1 MFASLNVLKE
11 LQKHYETNPKDPLKG
26 IIWHTQGSGKT
37 ALTYHLTKLIR
48 DFFSPLNKKTKF
60 YFIVDRLDLLE
71 QAKNEFLKRGLC
83 AHEAENKEDLSQK
96 LKSSSVFEN
105 PQGNDEIIVVNI
117 QKFKAPNEEKSP
129 NEDLSDSAPKEIVSK
144 TELQEAAKD
153 NHDLQRVFIIDEAH
167 RSYDP
172 KGCFYANLIECDKTA
187 IKIALTGTPL
197 LEDNAQDKATKN
209 TFGDYLH
216 TYSYAESIK
225 DRHTLKLQL
234 EIIEKSYKEKLQ
246 AIYRLLQE
254 SITIEDIEVKKE
266 TIFNHERYI
275 KEMLFYIIRDLLF
288 FRLGNNDENLKA
300 MVVCFSSKQAKL
312 ANLLF
317 NEVQEKVLQEN
328 PNLKILKKLQ
338 SSLIL
343 HNEQEVKEKIY
354 SFKHEDTDIVFV
366 FNMLLTGFDLPSLKR
381 LYIHREL
388 KDHNL
393 LQALAR
399 VNRSYNNMSFGYL
412 IDFVGIKE
420 NYDKT
425 TDDYLKEL
433 NQFNQSDSN
442 IKDNLKDMF
451 ADRKTLEKD
460 IKNAYDDLFNY
471 PIDDIEGMTSAIVSM
486 SEMNELLKVSRA
498 INTLKERYNL
508 IRTSNDEKILSLK
521 EKMDIEK
528 ISKISSML
536 HKKAKQLHAL
546 KNINEPKNP
555 NDLIVLE
562 DLIALLDFKIE
573 FKESKELHFKER
585 EEISAKQK
593 QAKEMLEKIPDQ
605 QDKEIQKFYKDFNKD
620 EKEDFFITLT
630 DKRLPKLA
638 YDELLS
644 YLFEKHFNDNDLH
657 LKLDIIFNRIS
668 SNNAE
673 LFNTTSTDKTTIALF
688 ESISPYVNEE
698 SKRANFTRVLLD
710 KLKKFNFKQA
720 FLNLQNQQ
728 GYDFFAPIFEYLIKD
743 YNNNSGGKYAEYYTP
758 LSIASIIAKLLI
770 DEPTQSVKIY
780 DPSAGT
786 GTLLMALAHQIGT
799 DSCTLYAQDIS
810 QKSLRMLKLNLILN
824 DLTHSLKNAIEGNTL
839 TNPYHSKECKGKMDY
854 IVSNPPFKL
863 DFSNEHA
870 EISQNKND
878 FFLGV
883 PNIPKNDKS
892 KMPIYTL
899 FFQHCLNMLS
909 NKGKGAII
917 VPTGFI
923 SAKSGIENKI
933 VRHLVDEK
941 LVYGVVC
948 MPSQV
953 FANTS
958 TNVSI
963 IFFQKTPSAKEVV
976 LIDASKLGEEYT
988 ENKNKKT
995 RLRTSDIDLILET
1008 FNNKTPKADFCALV
1022 SFDEIT
1028 EKNYSLNPGQYFII
1042 EDTSEKISQA
1052 EFENLMQQYSSELT
1066 SLFDESQSLQQE
1078 ILETLKGVRFE

>member
-48 DFFSPLNKKTKF
+48 DFFSQSNLNKKTKF

-71 QAKNEFLKRGLC
+71 QAKNEFSKRGLC
-83 AHEAENKEDLSQK
+83 VHEAENKEDLSQK
-96 LKSSSVFEN
+96 LKNSSVFEGS
-105 PQGNDEIIVVNI
+105 QGNDEIIVVNI
-117 QKFKAPNEEKSP
+117 QKFKAPNEDPS
-129 NEDLSDSAPKEIVSK
+129 SAPKEIISK

-197 LEDNAQDKATKN
+197 LEDNAQDKATKK
-209 TFGDYLH
+209 TFGNYLH

-275 KEMLFYIIRDLLF
+275 KEMLYYIIRDLLN
-288 FRLGNNDENLKA
+288 FRRVNNDENLKA
-300 MVVCFSSKQAKL
+300 MVVCFSSAQAKL

-328 PNLKILKKLQ
+328 PNLRILKKLQ

-343 HNEQEVKEKIY
+343 HDEQEVKEKIY

-366 FNMLLTGFDLPSLKR
+366 FNMLLTGFDLPNLKR

-399 VNRSYNNMSFGYL
+399 VNRPYNNMSFGYL

-433 NQFNQSDSN
+433 NQFNQSDFN

-451 ADRKTLEKD
+451 ADREVLEKD

-471 PIDDIEGMTSAIVSM
+471 PIDDIEDMTSAIVNISG
-486 SEMNELLKVSRA
+486 MNELLKVSHA

-508 IRTSNDEKILSLK
+508 IRTSNDEKILPLK

-536 HKKAKQLHAL
+536 GKKAKQLHAL

-555 NDLIVLE
+555 NDLMILE

-573 FKESKELHFKER
+573 FKESKELRFKEK
-585 EEISAKQK
+585 EEISAKYK
-593 QAKEMLEKIPDQ
+593 QAKEMLEKIPDK
-605 QDKEIQKFYKDFNKD
+605 QDKEVQKISKELSKLIQEPLTNDNFDGISHSYSVIISQLQQYNQQTTNLLNKYNND
-620 EKEDFFITLT
+620 RAYVITH
-630 DKRLPKLA
+630 KRLHNRLMEENISKGIFT
-638 YDELLS
+638 LLS
-644 YLFEKHFNDNDLH
+644 T
-657 LKLDIIFNRIS
+657 LKKAIDEDI
-668 SNNAE
+668 
-673 LFNTTSTDKTTIALF
+673 
-688 ESISPYVNEE
+688 
-698 SKRANFTRVLLD
+698 SKR
-710 KLKKFNFKQA
+710 
-720 FLNLQNQQ
+720 
-728 GYDFFAPIFEYLIKD
+728 
-743 YNNNSGGKYAEYYTP
+743 
-758 LSIASIIAKLLI
+758 
-770 DEPTQSVKIY
+770 
-780 DPSAGT
+780 
-786 GTLLMALAHQIGT
+786 
-799 DSCTLYAQDIS
+799 
-810 QKSLRMLKLNLILN
+810 
-824 DLTHSLKNAIEGNTL
+824 
-839 TNPYHSKECKGKMDY
+839 
-854 IVSNPPFKL
+854 
-863 DFSNEHA
+863 
-870 EISQNKND
+870 
-878 FFLGV
+878 
-883 PNIPKNDKS
+883 
-892 KMPIYTL
+892 
-899 FFQHCLNMLS
+899 
-909 NKGKGAII
+909 
-917 VPTGFI
+917 
-923 SAKSGIENKI
+923 
-933 VRHLVDEK
+933 
-941 LVYGVVC
+941 
-948 MPSQV
+948 
-953 FANTS
+953 
-958 TNVSI
+958 
-963 IFFQKTPSAKEVV
+963 
-976 LIDASKLGEEYT
+976 
-988 ENKNKKT
+988 
-995 RLRTSDIDLILET
+995 
-1008 FNNKTPKADFCALV
+1008 
-1022 SFDEIT
+1022 
-1028 EKNYSLNPGQYFII
+1028 
-1042 EDTSEKISQA
+1042 
-1052 EFENLMQQYSSELT
+1052 
-1066 SLFDESQSLQQE
+1066 QE
-1078 ILETLKGVRFE
+1078 ILNEEDTLKATIAKKLRDAFKENPSLKDLQKEEKFIAQTLFNELTQNHHQGILNA

>member
-11 LQKHYETNPKDPLKG
+11 LQKHYGTDPNPKDPLKG

-48 DFFSPLNKKTKF
+48 DFFSQSNLNKKTTF

-83 AHEAENKEDLSQK
+83 VHEAENKEDLSQK
-96 LKSSSVFEN
+96 LKNSRVFEGS
-105 PQGNDEIIVVNI
+105 QGNDEIIVVNI
-117 QKFKAPNEEKSP
+117 QKFKSPNEEKAT
-129 NEDLSDSAPKEIVSK
+129 NEDPSSAPKEIISK
-144 TELQEAAKD
+144 TELQKAAKD

-187 IKIALTGTPL
+187 VKIALTGTPL

-209 TFGDYLH
+209 TFGNYLH
-216 TYSYAESIK
+216 TYSYTESIK

-275 KEMLFYIIRDLLF
+275 KAMLYYVIRDLLN
-288 FRLGNNDENLKA
+288 FRRVNNDENLKA
-300 MVVCFSSKQAKL
+300 MVVCFSSAQARL
-312 ANLLF
+312 ANCLF

-328 PNLKILKKLQ
+328 PNMKILKKLQ

-343 HNEQEVKEKIY
+343 HDEQEVKEKIH

-366 FNMLLTGFDLPSLKR
+366 FNMLLTGFDLPNLKR

-451 ADRKTLEKD
+451 ADRETLEKD

-471 PIDDIEGMTSAIVSM
+471 PIDDVEAMTSAIVSI
-486 SEMNELLKVSRA
+486 SAMNELLKVSRA

-508 IRTSNDEKILSLK
+508 IRTSNDKKILSLK

-555 NDLIVLE
+555 NDLIILE

-573 FKESKELHFKER
+573 FKESKELHFKEK
-585 EEISAKQK
+585 EEISTKYK

-605 QDKEIQKFYKDFNKD
+605 QDKEIQKFYKDFSKLLQTPATSQNFEEISHSYDAIISQLKQH
-620 EKEDFFITLT
+620 KEQTTNLLSKYNNDRVYVITH
-630 DKRLPKLA
+630 KRLHDRLMEENISKGIFT
-638 YDELLS
+638 LLS
-644 YLFEKHFNDNDLH
+644 M
-657 LKLDIIFNRIS
+657 LKKALDARIS
-668 SNNAE
+668 
-673 LFNTTSTDKTTIALF
+673 
-688 ESISPYVNEE
+688 
-698 SKRANFTRVLLD
+698 KR
-710 KLKKFNFKQA
+710 
-720 FLNLQNQQ
+720 
-728 GYDFFAPIFEYLIKD
+728 
-743 YNNNSGGKYAEYYTP
+743 
-758 LSIASIIAKLLI
+758 
-770 DEPTQSVKIY
+770 
-780 DPSAGT
+780 
-786 GTLLMALAHQIGT
+786 
-799 DSCTLYAQDIS
+799 
-810 QKSLRMLKLNLILN
+810 
-824 DLTHSLKNAIEGNTL
+824 
-839 TNPYHSKECKGKMDY
+839 
-854 IVSNPPFKL
+854 
-863 DFSNEHA
+863 
-870 EISQNKND
+870 
-878 FFLGV
+878 
-883 PNIPKNDKS
+883 
-892 KMPIYTL
+892 
-899 FFQHCLNMLS
+899 
-909 NKGKGAII
+909 
-917 VPTGFI
+917 
-923 SAKSGIENKI
+923 
-933 VRHLVDEK
+933 
-941 LVYGVVC
+941 
-948 MPSQV
+948 
-953 FANTS
+953 
-958 TNVSI
+958 
-963 IFFQKTPSAKEVV
+963 
-976 LIDASKLGEEYT
+976 
-988 ENKNKKT
+988 
-995 RLRTSDIDLILET
+995 
-1008 FNNKTPKADFCALV
+1008 
-1022 SFDEIT
+1022 
-1028 EKNYSLNPGQYFII
+1028 
-1042 EDTSEKISQA
+1042 
-1052 EFENLMQQYSSELT
+1052 
-1066 SLFDESQSLQQE
+1066 QE
-1078 ILETLKGVRFE
+1078 ILNEETTLKTAIKVELRDAFNKNPSLKDLEKEKEFIAQTLFNELTQNHHQGNLNA

>member
-11 LQKHYETNPKDPLKG
+11 LQKHYENNPKDPLKG

-48 DFFSPLNKKTKF
+48 DFFSQSNLNKKTKF

-83 AHEAENKEDLSQK
+83 VHEAENKEDLSQK
-96 LKSSSVFEN
+96 LKNSSVFEG

-117 QKFKAPNEEKSP
+117 QKFKAPNEEKAP
-129 NEDLSDSAPKEIVSK
+129 NEDPSSAPKEIISK
-144 TELQEAAKD
+144 TELQEATKD

-209 TFGDYLH
+209 TFGNYLH
-216 TYSYAESIK
+216 TYSYTESIK

-246 AIYRLLQE
+246 KIYRLLQE

-266 TIFNHERYI
+266 RIFNHERYI
-275 KEMLFYIIRDLLF
+275 KEILYYIIRDLLF

-300 MVVCFSSKQAKL
+300 MVVCFSSAQAKL

-328 PNLKILKKLQ
+328 PNLRILKKLQ

-343 HNEQEVKEKIY
+343 HDEQEVKEKIY
-354 SFKHEDTDIVFV
+354 SFKHGDTDIVFV
-366 FNMLLTGFDLPSLKR
+366 FNMLLTGFDLPNLKR

-399 VNRSYNNMSFGYL
+399 VNRSYKNMSFGYL

-451 ADRKTLEKD
+451 ADRETLEKD

-471 PIDDIEGMTSAIVSM
+471 PIDDIEAMTSAIVSI
-486 SEMNELLKVSRA
+486 SGMNELLKVSRA

-555 NDLIVLE
+555 NDLIILE

-573 FKESKELHFKER
+573 FKESKELRFKEK
-585 EEISAKQK
+585 EEISAKYK
-593 QAKEMLEKIPDQ
+593 QAKEILEKSPDK
-605 QDKEIQKFYKDFNKD
+605 QDKEIQKISKDLSKLLQEPLTNHNFDGISHSYSVIISQLKQHKEQTTNLLNKYNND
-620 EKEDFFITLT
+620 RAYVITH
-630 DKRLPKLA
+630 KRLHDRLMEENISKGIFT
-638 YDELLS
+638 LLS
-644 YLFEKHFNDNDLH
+644 A
-657 LKLDIIFNRIS
+657 LKKALDERIS
-668 SNNAE
+668 KRQE
-673 LFNTTSTDKTTIALF
+673 IL
-688 ESISPYVNEE
+688 NEE
-698 SKRANFTRVLLD
+698 T
-710 KLKKFNFKQA
+710 
-720 FLNLQNQQ
+720 
-728 GYDFFAPIFEYLIKD
+728 
-743 YNNNSGGKYAEYYTP
+743 T
-758 LSIASIIAKLLI
+758 
-770 DEPTQSVKIY
+770 
-780 DPSAGT
+780 
-786 GTLLMALAHQIGT
+786 
-799 DSCTLYAQDIS
+799 
-810 QKSLRMLKLNLILN
+810 
-824 DLTHSLKNAIEGNTL
+824 LKNAI
-839 TNPYHSKECKGKMDY
+839 K
-854 IVSNPPFKL
+854 
-863 DFSNEHA
+863 A
-870 EISQNKND
+870 ELRDAFNKNPSLKD
-878 FFLGV
+878 LQKEKEF
-883 PNIPKNDKS
+883 IAQ
-892 KMPIYTL
+892 TL
-899 FFQHCLNMLS
+899 FN
-909 NKGKGAII
+909 
-917 VPTGFI
+917 
-923 SAKSGIENKI
+923 
-933 VRHLVDEK
+933 
-941 LVYGVVC
+941 
-948 MPSQV
+948 
-953 FANTS
+953 
-958 TNVSI
+958 
-963 IFFQKTPSAKEVV
+963 
-976 LIDASKLGEEYT
+976 
-988 ENKNKKT
+988 
-995 RLRTSDIDLILET
+995 
-1008 FNNKTPKADFCALV
+1008 
-1022 SFDEIT
+1022 
-1028 EKNYSLNPGQYFII
+1028 
-1042 EDTSEKISQA
+1042 
-1052 EFENLMQQYSSELT
+1052 ELT
-1066 SLFDESQSLQQE
+1066 QNHHQGNLHA
-1078 ILETLKGVRFE
+1078 

>member
-1 MFASLNVLKE
+1 MFASLNVLEE
-11 LQKHYETNPKDPLKG
+11 LQKHYGTDPNPKDPLKG

-48 DFFSPLNKKTKF
+48 DFFNPLGKKTKF

-83 AHEAENKEDLSQK
+83 VHEAENKEDLSQK

-129 NEDLSDSAPKEIVSK
+129 NEDPSNSAPKEIISK
-144 TELQEAAKD
+144 TELQEATKD
-153 NHDLQRVFIIDEAH
+153 SHDLQRVFIIDEAH

-209 TFGDYLH
+209 TFGNYLH

-234 EIIEKSYKEKLQ
+234 ESIEKSYKEKLQ
-246 AIYRLLQE
+246 KIYHLLQE

-266 TIFNHERYI
+266 RIFNHERYI
-275 KEMLFYIIRDLLF
+275 KAMLFYIIRDLLN
-288 FRLGNNDENLKA
+288 FRRVNNDENLKA
-300 MVVCFSSKQAKL
+300 MVVCFSNAQARL

-343 HNEQEVKEKIY
+343 HDEQEVKEKIH

-366 FNMLLTGFDLPSLKR
+366 FNMLLTGFDLPNLKR

-399 VNRSYNNMSFGYL
+399 VNRSYKNMSFGYL

-433 NQFNQSDSN
+433 NQFNQGDSN
-442 IKDNLKDMF
+442 DIKNMF

-471 PIDDIEGMTSAIVSM
+471 PIDDIEAMTSAIVNI
-486 SEMNELLKVSRA
+486 SEMNELLKVSHA

-555 NDLIVLE
+555 NDLIILE

-573 FKESKELHFKER
+573 FKESKELHFKEK

-593 QAKEMLEKIPDQ
+593 QAKEILEKIPDQ
-605 QDKEIQKFYKDFNKD
+605 QDKEIQKISKELSKLIQEPLTNHNFDGISHSYSAIILQLKQHKEQTTNLLNK
-620 EKEDFFITLT
+620 
-630 DKRLPKLA
+630 
-638 YDELLS
+638 Y
-644 YLFEKHFNDNDLH
+644 DNDLSYAITH
-657 LKLDIIFNRIS
+657 KRLHDRLMEENISKGIFTLLSALKSAIDARIFKRQEI
-668 SNNAE
+668 
-673 LFNTTSTDKTTIALF
+673 L
-688 ESISPYVNEE
+688 NEE
-698 SKRANFTRVLLD
+698 
-710 KLKKFNFKQA
+710 
-720 FLNLQNQQ
+720 
-728 GYDFFAPIFEYLIKD
+728 
-743 YNNNSGGKYAEYYTP
+743 YY
-758 LSIASIIAKLLI
+758 
-770 DEPTQSVKIY
+770 
-780 DPSAGT
+780 
-786 GTLLMALAHQIGT
+786 
-799 DSCTLYAQDIS
+799 
-810 QKSLRMLKLNLILN
+810 
-824 DLTHSLKNAIEGNTL
+824 LKNAIKAEL
-839 TNPYHSKECKGKMDY
+839 QKAFKKDPSLKDLEKEKEL
-854 IVSNPPFKL
+854 IV
-863 DFSNEHA
+863 
-870 EISQNKND
+870 Q
-878 FFLGV
+878 
-883 PNIPKNDKS
+883 
-892 KMPIYTL
+892 TL
-899 FFQHCLNMLS
+899 FN
-909 NKGKGAII
+909 
-917 VPTGFI
+917 
-923 SAKSGIENKI
+923 
-933 VRHLVDEK
+933 
-941 LVYGVVC
+941 
-948 MPSQV
+948 
-953 FANTS
+953 
-958 TNVSI
+958 
-963 IFFQKTPSAKEVV
+963 
-976 LIDASKLGEEYT
+976 
-988 ENKNKKT
+988 
-995 RLRTSDIDLILET
+995 
-1008 FNNKTPKADFCALV
+1008 
-1022 SFDEIT
+1022 
-1028 EKNYSLNPGQYFII
+1028 
-1042 EDTSEKISQA
+1042 
-1052 EFENLMQQYSSELT
+1052 ELT
-1066 SLFDESQSLQQE
+1066 QNHHQ
-1078 ILETLKGVRFE
+1078 GNPHA

>member
-1 MFASLNVLKE
+1 MPYNEITRVQIPALMHLAKLGYDFISQKDKPNLDTATNILIDSFIQAFERLNPNPTKNAQDALAEMKKRLNYDDLGKSFYEYLLKNENQIIDFDNPNNNLYEMMTELPYKSFRPDITLFINGLPLVNIEVKQPYAEQGIKEEKDRHTKRYENPENKIFYNLAQIWLFSDNLPYDENNPDQGAFYSASYSPIFQRFVEANKLDITPPPPPENHQNDQNHQNHRSLEEIQKRILKEFNLKDTDTPKSPKDTPTNSLLTSFCSHKRLCFILKYGISFLKEKSEFKKHIWRYAQMFASLNVLKE

-48 DFFSPLNKKTKF
+48 DFFSQSNLNKKTKF

-71 QAKNEFLKRGLC
+71 QAKSEFSKRGLC
-83 AHEAENKEDLSQK
+83 VHEAENKEDLSQK
-96 LKSSSVFEN
+96 LKNSSVFEG

-117 QKFKAPNEEKSP
+117 QKFKAPNEEKAP
-129 NEDLSDSAPKEIVSK
+129 NEDPSSAPKEIISK
-144 TELQEAAKD
+144 TELQEATKD

-209 TFGDYLH
+209 TFGNYLH

-246 AIYRLLQE
+246 EIYRLLQE

-275 KEMLFYIIRDLLF
+275 KEMLSYIIRDLLN
-288 FRLGNNDENLKA
+288 FRRANNDENLKA
-300 MVVCFSSKQAKL
+300 MVICFSSTQAKL
-312 ANLLF
+312 ANLFF

-328 PNLKILKKLQ
+328 PNLRILNKLQ

-343 HNEQEVKEKIY
+343 HDEQEVKEKIH

-399 VNRSYNNMSFGYL
+399 VNRSYKNMSFGYL

-451 ADRKTLEKD
+451 ADRETLEKD

-471 PIDDIEGMTSAIVSM
+471 PIDDIEAMTSAIVNISK
-486 SEMNELLKVSRA
+486 MNELLKVSHA

-508 IRTSNDEKILSLK
+508 IRTSSDEKILSLK

-536 HKKAKQLHAL
+536 SKKAKQLHAL

-555 NDLIVLE
+555 NDLIILE

-573 FKESKELHFKER
+573 FKERKELRFKEQ
-585 EEISAKQK
+585 EEISTKYK
-593 QAKEMLEKIPDQ
+593 QAKEMLEKIPDK
-605 QDKEIQKFYKDFNKD
+605 QDKEVQKISKDLSKLLQEPLTNHNFDGISHSYSVIISQLQQHKEQTTNLLNKYNND
-620 EKEDFFITLT
+620 RAYMITH
-630 DKRLPKLA
+630 KRLHKRLM
-638 YDELLS
+638 EENISKGIFTLLS
-644 YLFEKHFNDNDLH
+644 
-657 LKLDIIFNRIS
+657 
-668 SNNAE
+668 A
-673 LFNTTSTDKTTIALF
+673 
-688 ESISPYVNEE
+688 
-698 SKRANFTRVLLD
+698 
-710 KLKKFNFKQA
+710 LKKALDARIFK
-720 FLNLQNQQ
+720 
-728 GYDFFAPIFEYLIKD
+728 
-743 YNNNSGGKYAEYYTP
+743 
-758 LSIASIIAKLLI
+758 
-770 DEPTQSVKIY
+770 
-780 DPSAGT
+780 
-786 GTLLMALAHQIGT
+786 
-799 DSCTLYAQDIS
+799 
-810 QKSLRMLKLNLILN
+810 R
-824 DLTHSLKNAIEGNTL
+824 
-839 TNPYHSKECKGKMDY
+839 
-854 IVSNPPFKL
+854 
-863 DFSNEHA
+863 
-870 EISQNKND
+870 
-878 FFLGV
+878 
-883 PNIPKNDKS
+883 
-892 KMPIYTL
+892 
-899 FFQHCLNMLS
+899 
-909 NKGKGAII
+909 
-917 VPTGFI
+917 
-923 SAKSGIENKI
+923 
-933 VRHLVDEK
+933 
-941 LVYGVVC
+941 
-948 MPSQV
+948 
-953 FANTS
+953 
-958 TNVSI
+958 
-963 IFFQKTPSAKEVV
+963 
-976 LIDASKLGEEYT
+976 
-988 ENKNKKT
+988 
-995 RLRTSDIDLILET
+995 
-1008 FNNKTPKADFCALV
+1008 
-1022 SFDEIT
+1022 
-1028 EKNYSLNPGQYFII
+1028 
-1042 EDTSEKISQA
+1042 
-1052 EFENLMQQYSSELT
+1052 
-1066 SLFDESQSLQQE
+1066 QE
-1078 ILETLKGVRFE
+1078 ILNEETTLKTAIKAELRDAFNKNPSLKDLQKETEFITQTLFNELTQNHHQGNSHAQ

>member
-48 DFFSPLNKKTKF
+48 DFFSQSNLNKKTKF

-96 LKSSSVFEN
+96 LKNASVFEG

-117 QKFKAPNEEKSP
+117 QKFKSPNEEKAP
-129 NEDLSDSAPKEIVSK
+129 NEDPSSAPKEIISK
-144 TELQEAAKD
+144 TELQEATKD

-197 LEDNAQDKATKN
+197 LEDNVQDKATKN
-209 TFGDYLH
+209 TFGNYLH

-275 KEMLFYIIRDLLF
+275 KEMLFYIIRDLLN
-288 FRLGNNDENLKA
+288 FRRVNNDENLKA
-300 MVVCFSSKQAKL
+300 MVVCFSSAQAKL
-312 ANLLF
+312 ANLFF

-328 PNLKILKKLQ
+328 PNLRILNKLQ

-343 HNEQEVKEKIY
+343 HDEQEVKEKIH

-366 FNMLLTGFDLPSLKR
+366 FNMLLTGFDLPNLKR

-399 VNRSYNNMSFGYL
+399 VNRPYNDMSFGYL

-433 NQFNQSDSN
+433 NRFNQSDSN

-451 ADRKTLEKD
+451 ADRKVLEKD

-471 PIDDIEGMTSAIVSM
+471 PIDDVEDMTSAIVSI
-486 SEMNELLKVSRA
+486 SAMNELLKVSHA

-508 IRTSNDEKILSLK
+508 IRTSNDKKILSLK
-521 EKMDIEK
+521 EKIDIEK
-528 ISKISSML
+528 INKISSML
-536 HKKAKQLHAL
+536 HQKAKHLHAL

-555 NDLIVLE
+555 NDLIILE

-573 FKESKELHFKER
+573 FKERKELRFKEQ

-593 QAKEMLEKIPDQ
+593 QAKEILEKIPDQ
-605 QDKEIQKFYKDFNKD
+605 QDKEIQKFYKDFSKLLQTPATSQNFEEISHSYDAIISQLKQH
-620 EKEDFFITLT
+620 KEQTTNLLSKYDNDRAYAITH
-630 DKRLPKLA
+630 KRLHDRLMEKNISKGIFT
-638 YDELLS
+638 LLS
-644 YLFEKHFNDNDLH
+644 A
-657 LKLDIIFNRIS
+657 LKKALDERIS
-668 SNNAE
+668 KRQE
-673 LFNTTSTDKTTIALF
+673 IL
-688 ESISPYVNEE
+688 NEE
-698 SKRANFTRVLLD
+698 T
-710 KLKKFNFKQA
+710 
-720 FLNLQNQQ
+720 
-728 GYDFFAPIFEYLIKD
+728 
-743 YNNNSGGKYAEYYTP
+743 T
-758 LSIASIIAKLLI
+758 
-770 DEPTQSVKIY
+770 
-780 DPSAGT
+780 
-786 GTLLMALAHQIGT
+786 
-799 DSCTLYAQDIS
+799 
-810 QKSLRMLKLNLILN
+810 
-824 DLTHSLKNAIEGNTL
+824 LKNAIKAEL
-839 TNPYHSKECKGKMDY
+839 RDAFKEYPSLKDLEKEKEF
-854 IVSNPPFKL
+854 IT
-863 DFSNEHA
+863 
-870 EISQNKND
+870 Q
-878 FFLGV
+878 
-883 PNIPKNDKS
+883 
-892 KMPIYTL
+892 TL
-899 FFQHCLNMLS
+899 FNELPQHYNQGNS
-909 NKGKGAII
+909 HA
-917 VPTGFI
+917 
-923 SAKSGIENKI
+923 
-933 VRHLVDEK
+933 
-941 LVYGVVC
+941 
-948 MPSQV
+948 
-953 FANTS
+953 
-958 TNVSI
+958 
-963 IFFQKTPSAKEVV
+963 
-976 LIDASKLGEEYT
+976 
-988 ENKNKKT
+988 
-995 RLRTSDIDLILET
+995 
-1008 FNNKTPKADFCALV
+1008 
-1022 SFDEIT
+1022 
-1028 EKNYSLNPGQYFII
+1028 
-1042 EDTSEKISQA
+1042 
-1052 EFENLMQQYSSELT
+1052 
-1066 SLFDESQSLQQE
+1066 
-1078 ILETLKGVRFE
+1078 

>member
-48 DFFSPLNKKTKF
+48 DFFSQSNLNKKTKF

-83 AHEAENKEDLSQK
+83 VHEAENKEDLSQK
-96 LKSSSVFEN
+96 LKNSSVFEG

-117 QKFKAPNEEKSP
+117 QKFKAPNEEKAP
-129 NEDLSDSAPKEIVSK
+129 NEDLSSAPKEIISK
-144 TELQEAAKD
+144 TELQEATKD

-209 TFGDYLH
+209 TFGNYLH

-246 AIYRLLQE
+246 EIYRLLQE
-254 SITIEDIEVKKE
+254 SITIEDVEVKKE
-266 TIFNHERYI
+266 FIFNHERYI
-275 KEMLFYIIRDLLF
+275 KEMLYYIVRDLLN
-288 FRLGNNDENLKA
+288 FRRVNNDENLKA
-300 MVVCFSSKQAKL
+300 MVVCFSSAQARL
-312 ANLLF
+312 ANCLF

-328 PNLKILKKLQ
+328 PNLKILNKLQ

-343 HNEQEVKEKIY
+343 HDEQEVKEKIY

-366 FNMLLTGFDLPSLKR
+366 FNMLLTGFDLPNLKR

-433 NQFNQSDSN
+433 SQFNQSDSN

-451 ADRKTLEKD
+451 ADRETLEKD

-471 PIDDIEGMTSAIVSM
+471 PIDDVEAMTSAIVSI
-486 SEMNELLKVSRA
+486 SAMNELLKVSHA

-508 IRTSNDEKILSLK
+508 IRTSNDLKILSLK

-555 NDLIVLE
+555 NDLIILE

-573 FKESKELHFKER
+573 YKESKELHFKES
-585 EEISAKQK
+585 EEISTKQK

-605 QDKEIQKFYKDFNKD
+605 KDKEIQEIYKDFSKLLQTPATSQNFDRISHSYSAIISQLKRHNQQTTHLLNKYD
-620 EKEDFFITLT
+620 NALAYVITHKHLH
-630 DKRLPKLA
+630 KRLMEENISDPVGIFTLLRALKSA
-638 YDELLS
+638 IDE
-644 YLFEKHFNDNDLH
+644 
-657 LKLDIIFNRIS
+657 RIS
-668 SNNAE
+668 KRQE
-673 LFNTTSTDKTTIALF
+673 IL
-688 ESISPYVNEE
+688 NEE
-698 SKRANFTRVLLD
+698 
-710 KLKKFNFKQA
+710 
-720 FLNLQNQQ
+720 
-728 GYDFFAPIFEYLIKD
+728 Y
-743 YNNNSGGKYAEYYTP
+743 
-758 LSIASIIAKLLI
+758 
-770 DEPTQSVKIY
+770 
-780 DPSAGT
+780 
-786 GTLLMALAHQIGT
+786 H
-799 DSCTLYAQDIS
+799 
-810 QKSLRMLKLNLILN
+810 
-824 DLTHSLKNAIEGNTL
+824 LKNAIKLELRNAFKK
-839 TNPYHSKECKGKMDY
+839 NPSLKDLQKETEF
-854 IVSNPPFKL
+854 I
-863 DFSNEHA
+863 A
-870 EISQNKND
+870 Q
-878 FFLGV
+878 
-883 PNIPKNDKS
+883 
-892 KMPIYTL
+892 TL
-899 FFQHCLNMLS
+899 FN
-909 NKGKGAII
+909 
-917 VPTGFI
+917 
-923 SAKSGIENKI
+923 
-933 VRHLVDEK
+933 
-941 LVYGVVC
+941 
-948 MPSQV
+948 
-953 FANTS
+953 
-958 TNVSI
+958 
-963 IFFQKTPSAKEVV
+963 
-976 LIDASKLGEEYT
+976 
-988 ENKNKKT
+988 
-995 RLRTSDIDLILET
+995 
-1008 FNNKTPKADFCALV
+1008 
-1022 SFDEIT
+1022 
-1028 EKNYSLNPGQYFII
+1028 
-1042 EDTSEKISQA
+1042 
-1052 EFENLMQQYSSELT
+1052 ELT
-1066 SLFDESQSLQQE
+1066 QNHHQGNLHA
-1078 ILETLKGVRFE
+1078 

>member
-83 AHEAENKEDLSQK
+83 VHEAENKEDLSQK
-96 LKSSSVFEN
+96 LKNSSIFEGS
-105 PQGNDEIIVVNI
+105 QGNDEIIVVNI
-117 QKFKAPNEEKSP
+117 QKFKAPNEEKDP
-129 NEDLSDSAPKEIVSK
+129 NEDPSNSAPKEIISK
-144 TELQEAAKD
+144 TELQESIQ
-153 NHDLQRVFIIDEAH
+153 NSRNLQRVFIIDEAH

-187 IKIALTGTPL
+187 VKIALTGTPL

-209 TFGDYLH
+209 TFGNYLH

-266 TIFNHERYI
+266 RIFNHERYI
-275 KEMLFYIIRDLLF
+275 KEMLSYIIRDLLN
-288 FRLGNNDENLKA
+288 FRRVNNDENLKA
-300 MVVCFSSKQAKL
+300 MVVCFSSTQAKL

-328 PNLKILKKLQ
+328 PNLRILKKLQ

-343 HNEQEVKEKIY
+343 HDEQEVKEKIH
-354 SFKHEDTDIVFV
+354 SFKHEDTGIVFV
-366 FNMLLTGFDLPSLKR
+366 FNMLLTGFDLPNLKR

-451 ADRKTLEKD
+451 ADRNILEKD
-460 IKNAYDDLFNY
+460 IKNTYDDLFNY
-471 PIDDIEGMTSAIVSM
+471 PIDDIEAMTSAIVNISA
-486 SEMNELLKVSRA
+486 MNELLKVSRA

-508 IRTSNDEKILSLK
+508 IRTSSDEKILSLK

-573 FKESKELHFKER
+573 FKERKELRFKEK

-605 QDKEIQKFYKDFNKD
+605 QDKEIQKFYKDFSKLLQTPATSQNFEEISHSYSVIISQLKQHKEQTTHLLNK
-620 EKEDFFITLT
+620 
-630 DKRLPKLA
+630 
-638 YDELLS
+638 Y
-644 YLFEKHFNDNDLH
+644 DNDLSYAITH
-657 LKLDIIFNRIS
+657 KRLHERLMEQNIYNPAGIFTLLSALKSAIDARIFKRQEI
-668 SNNAE
+668 
-673 LFNTTSTDKTTIALF
+673 L
-688 ESISPYVNEE
+688 NEE
-698 SKRANFTRVLLD
+698 
-710 KLKKFNFKQA
+710 
-720 FLNLQNQQ
+720 
-728 GYDFFAPIFEYLIKD
+728 
-743 YNNNSGGKYAEYYTP
+743 YY
-758 LSIASIIAKLLI
+758 
-770 DEPTQSVKIY
+770 
-780 DPSAGT
+780 
-786 GTLLMALAHQIGT
+786 
-799 DSCTLYAQDIS
+799 
-810 QKSLRMLKLNLILN
+810 
-824 DLTHSLKNAIEGNTL
+824 LKNAIKAELNDAFKKDPSL
-839 TNPYHSKECKGKMDY
+839 KDLEKEKEL
-854 IVSNPPFKL
+854 IV
-863 DFSNEHA
+863 
-870 EISQNKND
+870 Q
-878 FFLGV
+878 
-883 PNIPKNDKS
+883 
-892 KMPIYTL
+892 TL
-899 FFQHCLNMLS
+899 FN
-909 NKGKGAII
+909 
-917 VPTGFI
+917 
-923 SAKSGIENKI
+923 
-933 VRHLVDEK
+933 
-941 LVYGVVC
+941 
-948 MPSQV
+948 
-953 FANTS
+953 
-958 TNVSI
+958 
-963 IFFQKTPSAKEVV
+963 
-976 LIDASKLGEEYT
+976 
-988 ENKNKKT
+988 
-995 RLRTSDIDLILET
+995 
-1008 FNNKTPKADFCALV
+1008 
-1022 SFDEIT
+1022 
-1028 EKNYSLNPGQYFII
+1028 
-1042 EDTSEKISQA
+1042 
-1052 EFENLMQQYSSELT
+1052 ELT
-1066 SLFDESQSLQQE
+1066 QNHHQGNSHA
-1078 ILETLKGVRFE
+1078 

>member
-11 LQKHYETNPKDPLKG
+11 LQKHYENNPKDPLKG

-37 ALTYHLTKLIR
+37 ALTYHLTKLIK

-83 AHEAENKEDLSQK
+83 VHEAENKEDLSQK
-96 LKSSSVFEN
+96 LKNSSVFEG

-117 QKFKAPNEEKSP
+117 QKFKAPNEDPS
-129 NEDLSDSAPKEIVSK
+129 SAPKEIISK
-144 TELQEAAKD
+144 TELQEATKD
-153 NHDLQRVFIIDEAH
+153 SHDLQRVFIIDEAH

-209 TFGDYLH
+209 TFGNYLH
-216 TYSYAESIK
+216 TYSYTESIK

-275 KEMLFYIIRDLLF
+275 KEMLFYIIRDLLN
-288 FRLGNNDENLKA
+288 FRRVNNDENLKA
-300 MVVCFSSKQAKL
+300 MVVCFSSAQAKL
-312 ANLLF
+312 ANCLF

-328 PNLKILKKLQ
+328 PNLKILNKLQ

-343 HNEQEVKEKIY
+343 HDEQEVKEKIY

-366 FNMLLTGFDLPSLKR
+366 FNMLLTGFDLPNLKR

-399 VNRSYNNMSFGYL
+399 VNRSYKNMSFGYL

-451 ADRKTLEKD
+451 ADRNILEKD

-471 PIDDIEGMTSAIVSM
+471 PIDNIEAMTSAIVNI

-546 KNINEPKNP
+546 KNINESKNP

-573 FKESKELHFKER
+573 FKERKELRFKEQ
-585 EEISAKQK
+585 EEITTKQK
-593 QAKEMLEKIPDQ
+593 QAKEILEKIPDQ
-605 QDKEIQKFYKDFNKD
+605 QDKEIQKFYKDFSKLLQTPATSQNFEEISHSYDTIISQLKQHKEQTTHLLNK
-620 EKEDFFITLT
+620 
-630 DKRLPKLA
+630 
-638 YDELLS
+638 Y
-644 YLFEKHFNDNDLH
+644 DNDLSYAITH
-657 LKLDIIFNRIS
+657 QRLHKRLMEQNIYNQTGIF
-668 SNNAE
+668 
-673 LFNTTSTDKTTIALF
+673 
-688 ESISPYVNEE
+688 
-698 SKRANFTRVLLD
+698 
-710 KLKKFNFKQA
+710 
-720 FLNLQNQQ
+720 
-728 GYDFFAPIFEYLIKD
+728 
-743 YNNNSGGKYAEYYTP
+743 
-758 LSIASIIAKLLI
+758 
-770 DEPTQSVKIY
+770 
-780 DPSAGT
+780 
-786 GTLLMALAHQIGT
+786 TLLSAL
-799 DSCTLYAQDIS
+799 
-810 QKSLRMLKLNLILN
+810 KSVIDTRIFKRQEILDEEN
-824 DLTHSLKNAIEGNTL
+824 YLKNAIKAELRNAFKE
-839 TNPYHSKECKGKMDY
+839 NPSLKDLEKEKEL
-854 IVSNPPFKL
+854 IV
-863 DFSNEHA
+863 
-870 EISQNKND
+870 Q
-878 FFLGV
+878 
-883 PNIPKNDKS
+883 
-892 KMPIYTL
+892 TL
-899 FFQHCLNMLS
+899 FN
-909 NKGKGAII
+909 
-917 VPTGFI
+917 
-923 SAKSGIENKI
+923 
-933 VRHLVDEK
+933 
-941 LVYGVVC
+941 
-948 MPSQV
+948 
-953 FANTS
+953 
-958 TNVSI
+958 
-963 IFFQKTPSAKEVV
+963 
-976 LIDASKLGEEYT
+976 
-988 ENKNKKT
+988 
-995 RLRTSDIDLILET
+995 
-1008 FNNKTPKADFCALV
+1008 
-1022 SFDEIT
+1022 
-1028 EKNYSLNPGQYFII
+1028 
-1042 EDTSEKISQA
+1042 
-1052 EFENLMQQYSSELT
+1052 ELT
-1066 SLFDESQSLQQE
+1066 QNHHQGNLNA
-1078 ILETLKGVRFE
+1078 